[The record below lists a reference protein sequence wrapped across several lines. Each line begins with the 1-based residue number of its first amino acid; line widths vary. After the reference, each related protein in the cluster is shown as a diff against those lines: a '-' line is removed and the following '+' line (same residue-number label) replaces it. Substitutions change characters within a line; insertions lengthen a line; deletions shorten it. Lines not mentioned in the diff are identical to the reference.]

1 MIYVYIKKKGE
12 PDFVDRTDQIK
23 DLSITQGTT
32 KEATTARL
40 IVDHFAEKYL
50 PAGEDEVEIYD
61 GDPEE
66 SGSGAIKIFGGFIVR
81 VEQRLEQ
88 GPILAY
94 ECDLKNR
101 VYRLD
106 YKLVNSTH
114 EGETAHDIIDYI
126 VANFSGPGITTD
138 NVEDDADAEV
148 QFIAFNNLSASEA
161 IQRLADI
168 FNKEWYVDADGD
180 IHFYSKFTEAA
191 PFNLTDTNG
200 KYIFDSLHIVE
211 DFTQIRNSILVEG
224 GEEKSTVEETE
235 EFVGNGTQYTFPL
248 SRKYTGISVE
258 VGSASQTVGIANI
271 DSFDDYDV
279 LYDFNTRSLQFNP
292 ATPPADG
299 DVIAVSGLYYF
310 PIAVRFREGGSI
322 GKYGERQVL
331 IQEKDIASR
340 TDAVA
345 RAAAEISAYAEKISE
360 GSFQTYESGLRAG
373 QKITISSDLRGV
385 SKQFVIQ
392 RLSGRV
398 ISPEK
403 ILWTAEIVSV
413 KTYEVIDLL
422 AQIIKGSRVEVDKD
436 AVIQNAERVNR
447 TILVGRTITVRA
459 PEQVIRSLLV
469 GRDILTYLNDPP
481 IWVAGPYHPTSLA
494 DRNRPAFANRG
505 ASAS

>member
-12 PDFVDRTDQIK
+12 GDFSDRTNQIK
-23 DLSITQGTT
+23 NLSITQGTT

-40 IVDHFAEKYL
+40 IVDHFADKYL
-50 PAGEDEVEIYD
+50 PEGEDEVEIYD
-61 GDPEE
+61 GDPE
-66 SGSGAIKIFGGFIVR
+66 GSGIKIFGGFIVR

-88 GPILAY
+88 GPVLVY

-106 YKLVNSTH
+106 YKLVNTTY
-114 EGETAHDIIDYI
+114 EEETAHDIIEDI
-126 VANFSGPGITTD
+126 VANFSGPGITTT
-138 NVEDDADAEV
+138 NVEDDATAEV
-148 QFIAFNNLSASEA
+148 KFISFNNLPPSEA

-168 FNKEWYVDADGD
+168 FNKEWYIDPDGD
-180 IHFYSKFTEAA
+180 IHFYSKFSEAA
-191 PFNLTDTNG
+191 PFNLDDSSG
-200 KYIFDSLHIVE
+200 KYIFDSLQIVE

-235 EFVGNGTQYTFPL
+235 EFKGNGTQFTFQL
-248 SRKYTGISVE
+248 SRKYTGISIEVE
-258 VGSASQTVGIANI
+258 GVPQTVGIANV

-279 LYDFNTRSLQFNP
+279 LYDFNTRSIQFPSN
-292 ATPPADG
+292 APPADG

-310 PIAVRFREGGSI
+310 PIAVRFREAGSI
-322 GKYGERQVL
+322 SKYGEREVL
-331 IQEKDIASR
+331 IQEKDLSSR

-373 QKITISSDLRGV
+373 QKITITSTLRGI

-392 RLSGRV
+392 RLSGR
-398 ISPEK
+398 ILSPEK
-403 ILWTAEIVSV
+403 MLWTAEIVSV
-413 KTYEVIDLL
+413 KTYELIDLL
-422 AQIIKGSRVEVDKD
+422 AQIVKGARVEVDKD

-447 TILVGRTITVRA
+447 TILVGRTITVRTPYSVA
-459 PEQVIRSLLV
+459 RPLLI
-469 GRDILTYLNDPP
+469 GRDLLTYLNDPP
-481 IWVAGPYHPTSLA
+481 TWVAGPYHPTSLA

-505 ASAS
+505 GFAS

>member
-1 MIYVYIKKKGE
+1 YRPE
-12 PDFVDRTDQIK
+12 
-23 DLSITQGTT
+23 
-32 KEATTARL
+32 
-40 IVDHFAEKYL
+40 
-50 PAGEDEVEIYD
+50 GEDEVEIYD
-61 GDPEE
+61 GDPDE

-81 VEQRLEQ
+81 VAQQLAQ
-88 GPILAY
+88 GPVITFD
-94 ECDLKNR
+94 CDLKNF
-101 VYRLD
+101 VHRLD
-106 YKLVNSTH
+106 YKLVNSTY
-114 EGETAHDIIDYI
+114 EAMTAHDIIEDI
-126 VANFSGPGITTD
+126 VDNFSGPGITIE
-138 NVEDDADAEV
+138 NVEDDATAEI
-148 QFIAFNNLSASEA
+148 QSITFNNIAPSQA
-161 IQRLADI
+161 IQKIADI
-168 FNKEWYVDADGD
+168 LSKEWYVDFDGD
-180 IHFYSKFTEAA
+180 IHFFSKFSEEA
-191 PFNLTDTNG
+191 PFNLDDTGG

-248 SRKYTGISVE
+248 TRKYTGISVE

-292 ATPPADG
+292 ASPPADG
-299 DVIAVSGLYYF
+299 EVIAVSGLYYF

-331 IQEKDIASR
+331 IQEKDISSR

-345 RAAAEISAYAEKISE
+345 RAAAEIAAYAEKISE

-373 QKITISSDLRGV
+373 QKITISSDLRGI

-398 ISPEK
+398 VSPEK

-459 PEQVIRSLLV
+459 PEQVIRTLLV

-481 IWVAGPYHPTSLA
+481 VWVAGPYHPTSLA
-494 DRNRPAFANRG
+494 DRHRPAFADRG
-505 ASAS
+505 AVAS